1 MLGKLMFHNKNRMV
15 PGNFSMKTVA
25 LENIDAGDMFEL
37 CVDFLDQIENTILLM
52 KTIFNSFEKGNKSIS
67 LTKEGQ
73 CRLAALVILAYITNH
88 VLYLRYI
95 TYKLRGPGRRELLRN
110 LAARLTLFKPGGGKS
125 SHYNIAITTNPWVI
139 ATALIVRI
147 TLI

>member
-1 MLGKLMFHNKNRMV
+1 MLGKLMFHDKNRMV
-15 PGNFSMKTVA
+15 PGNFSMKPVA

-95 TYKLRGPGRRELLRN
+95 TYKLRG
-110 LAARLTLFKPGGGKS
+110 
-125 SHYNIAITTNPWVI
+125 I
-139 ATALIVRI
+139 ATGRSGEAQAPPQFGSSVNPIQTGGRGKQPLQYCRNHNSHMRMQ
-147 TLI
+147 LH

>member
-88 VLYLRYI
+88 VVLYLRYI
-95 TYKLRGPGRRELLRN
+95 TYKLRGPGRREPLRN
-110 LAARLTLFKPGGGKS
+110 LAARLTLFKPGEGKA
-125 SHYNIAITTNPWVI
+125 AITILP
-139 ATALIVRI
+139 
-147 TLI
+147 

>member
-1 MLGKLMFHNKNRMV
+1 MMLGKLMFHNKNRMV

-95 TYKLRGPGRRELLRN
+95 TYKLRGPLL
-110 LAARLTLFKPGGGKS
+110 ARAPPKFGSSVNPIQTGGGK
-125 SHYNIAITTNPWVI
+125 ITILP
-139 ATALIVRI
+139 
-147 TLI
+147 

>member
-88 VLYLRYI
+88 VVLYLRYI
-95 TYKLRGPGRRELLRN
+95 TYKLRGPGRCEPLRN
-110 LAARLTLFKPGGGKS
+110 LAARLTLFKPGEGKA
-125 SHYNIAITTNPWVI
+125 AITILP
-139 ATALIVRI
+139 
-147 TLI
+147 

>member
-1 MLGKLMFHNKNRMV
+1 MFSTIDEVCRSHSSIQKSAYGQLIGCYGKMMLGKLMFHDKNRMV
-15 PGNFSMKTVA
+15 PGNFSMKPVA

-73 CRLAALVILAYITNH
+73 CRLAALVILAFINNH
-88 VLYLRYI
+88 
-95 TYKLRGPGRRELLRN
+95 
-110 LAARLTLFKPGGGKS
+110 
-125 SHYNIAITTNPWVI
+125 
-139 ATALIVRI
+139 
-147 TLI
+147 

>member
-88 VLYLRYI
+88 VVLYLRYI

-110 LAARLTLFKPGGGKS
+110 LAARLTLFKSGEGKA
-125 SHYNIAITTNPWVI
+125 AITILP
-139 ATALIVRI
+139 
-147 TLI
+147 